1 MKVANKNKRKRTK
14 LTNRIK
20 SETQKAGASTRLLAI
35 FLDVKYTTVSKWN
48 GNTTQPTRGNADAI
62 GELLEKD
69 YRDLWE
75 PQGSSVTG
83 LAKAA
88 NAELERLNK
97 EKKIPYV
104 IDSIDKETG
113 EKVKVNNPVLVKAIR
128 DFVAKYKKGHKSR
141 AD

>member
-1 MKVANKNKRKRTK
+1 MANNKRNRKK
-14 LTNRIK
+14 LTNSIK
-20 SETQKAGASTRLLAI
+20 SEAKNAGASTRLLAI

-48 GNTTQPTRGNADAI
+48 GNITQPSRGNADAI

-75 PQGSSVTG
+75 SQGSSATG
-83 LAKAA
+83 LAIAA

-104 IDSIDKETG
+104 VDAIDKETG
-113 EKVKVNNPVLVKAIR
+113 EKVKVNNPVLVEAIR
-128 DFVAKYKKGHKSR
+128 DFVANYKQNKK
-141 AD
+141 